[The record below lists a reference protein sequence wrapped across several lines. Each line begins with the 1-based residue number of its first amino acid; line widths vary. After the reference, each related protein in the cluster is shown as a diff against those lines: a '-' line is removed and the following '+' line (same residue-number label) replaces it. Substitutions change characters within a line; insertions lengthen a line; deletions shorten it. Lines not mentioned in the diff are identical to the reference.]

1 MPTKGMMKMSS
12 SQAMPLDGRRFLGT
26 RPRASTLTVK
36 SIKKSAVAIHPPDMP
51 VTIPHPDTEV
61 VTQIG

>member
-1 MPTKGMMKMSS
+1 MPTKGIMKISS

-26 RPRASTLTVK
+26 RPRATTLTVK
-36 SIKKSAVAIHPPDMP
+36 SIKKSAVAIHPDMP
-51 VTIPHPDTEV
+51 VTFPHVGAEV